1 MAAVVV
7 VSRRGSRRDLRCCLA
22 RRTLA
27 SMAVGP
33 VHCSSACA
41 GAPEAR
47 GGAPEAKSAA
57 EGQST
62 MLLLA

>member
-1 MAAVVV
+1 
-7 VSRRGSRRDLRCCLA
+7 
-22 RRTLA
+22 
-27 SMAVGP
+27 MAVGP